1 MQIDGILK
9 MPFFKWSVRVV
20 CTALLCSKYITIFL
34 IVDTCVRKPCQSNF
48 PLVILSRMIGGFDG
62 GLRELSSFSFL
73 SFLQRR
79 RISHAPIIQEEIK
92 CRQSQNFD
100 RTTWKKG
107 PQFAVYY
114 ISGDYVFQSKQ
125 TVPRFS
131 KPNYKILGR

>member
-20 CTALLCSKYITIFL
+20 STALLCSKYITIFL

-92 CRQSQNFD
+92 CRQSQKFD
-100 RTTWKKG
+100 RTTLKKG
-107 PQFAVYY
+107 PQFAVY
-114 ISGDYVFQSKQ
+114 ISGDHVFQSKQ
-125 TVPRFS
+125 TVPSFS
-131 KPNYKILGR
+131 KPNYKILER